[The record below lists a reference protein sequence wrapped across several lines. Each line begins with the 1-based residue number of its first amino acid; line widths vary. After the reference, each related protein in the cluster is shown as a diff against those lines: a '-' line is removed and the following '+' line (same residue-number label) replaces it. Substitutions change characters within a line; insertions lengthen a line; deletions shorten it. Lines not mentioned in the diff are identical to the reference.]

1 MRARPEL
8 GHRALNSLLQRVL
21 FWALLPV
28 TIPQGLWLRR
38 RATRLPGAA
47 GERHGTIGHGADLH
61 LLAIGDSIID
71 GVGTGAVEASL
82 PGRLAAALARG
93 GRRVHWRIE
102 GTSGH
107 GLREVTARL
116 TSLPADVRADLVLI
130 SVGVNDVTGLTRTH
144 RWRHGLRALF
154 RLIGSRWPDA
164 RILFA
169 GVPPMDRFP
178 LPPQPLSF
186 SLGLRA
192 RVLDAIAREEAGNT
206 PNAIHVPTRID
217 PRQHGFCADGFHP
230 SAESCTLW
238 ADELA
243 AVLMADGAAQR
254 ADAQAGKP
262 AIKETRSTAS

>member
-1 MRARPEL
+1 LNDLPRRA
-8 GHRALNSLLQRVL
+8 L

-47 GERHGTIGHGADLH
+47 GERRGALGDGADLH

-71 GVGTGAVEASL
+71 GVGTGAIEASL
-82 PGRLAAALARG
+82 PGQLAAALARG
-93 GRRVHWRIE
+93 GHRVHWRIE

-107 GLREVTARL
+107 GLREVKTRL
-116 TSLPADVRADLVLI
+116 ASLPTEVRADLVLI
-130 SVGVNDVTGLTRTH
+130 SVGVNDVTGLTRTR

-164 RILFA
+164 RVLFA

-192 RVLDAIAREEAGNT
+192 RVLDAIAREEAERT

-217 PRQHGFCADGFHP
+217 SRQHGFCADGFHP

-243 AVLMADGAAQR
+243 GVLTAEETAQLAGGR
-254 ADAQAGKP
+254 ARMP
-262 AIKETRSTAS
+262 RITETRRTAP